1 MKYDKQSNTQKAYT
15 RMTLMF
21 KTGNWYQI
29 VTQRCRQYVIL
40 LIYATS
46 FIFTKIHS
54 QSMILLDT
62 VTFQTGLNICVIL
75 VSEIVW
81 EKYRFGTGFCEPL
94 VVHFPDFSKGKT
106 LFMSQSSVSHSS
118 NMLIVVPFFLACDF
132 CRFCAFFPS
141 PPQRPMTSDF
151 KRFSIP
157 DFIHYFYFPI
167 LILEKEPVFSLL
179 NVQC

>member
-29 VTQRCRQYVIL
+29 VTQRGRQYVIL
-40 LIYATS
+40 LIHATS

-106 LFMSQSSVSHSS
+106 RFMSQSSVSHSS
-118 NMLIVVPFFLACDF
+118 NMLIAVLFSFFAFDF
-132 CRFCAFFPS
+132 CRFCVVIRFFHPRHNG
-141 PPQRPMTSDF
+141 Q
-151 KRFSIP
+151 
-157 DFIHYFYFPI
+157 
-167 LILEKEPVFSLL
+167 
-179 NVQC
+179 